1 MHIRHRRGFA
11 RLPDNAMP
19 ASAKWSKCIRNEGVS
34 FALSME
40 PNGSSAG
47 YVFSWTGSLR
57 PPLNCRSQ
65 VSCKS
70 VMPRTGRYLFGAFY
84 KAIMDRHM
92 DTTTLLIIIV
102 VLLLLGGGWYG
113 RGRWY

>member
-1 MHIRHRRGFA
+1 
-11 RLPDNAMP
+11 
-19 ASAKWSKCIRNEGVS
+19 
-34 FALSME
+34 ME
-40 PNGSSAG
+40 PIGWSAC
-47 YVFSWTGSLR
+47 YVFSWTGSLL
-57 PPLNCRSQ
+57 PSLDCWSQ

-84 KAIMDRHM
+84 KPIMEGHM
-92 DTTTLLIIIV
+92 NTTTLLIIIV

>member
-1 MHIRHRRGFA
+1 
-11 RLPDNAMP
+11 
-19 ASAKWSKCIRNEGVS
+19 
-34 FALSME
+34 
-40 PNGSSAG
+40 
-47 YVFSWTGSLR
+47 
-57 PPLNCRSQ
+57 
-65 VSCKS
+65 
-70 VMPRTGRYLFGAFY
+70 MPRTGRYLFGAFY